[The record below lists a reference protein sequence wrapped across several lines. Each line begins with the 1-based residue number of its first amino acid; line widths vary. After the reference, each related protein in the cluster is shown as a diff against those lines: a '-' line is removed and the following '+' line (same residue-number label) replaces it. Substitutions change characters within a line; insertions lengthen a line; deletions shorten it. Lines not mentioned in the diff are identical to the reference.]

1 MTPAEELLMRIP
13 ADAVLAVGTFDGV
26 HLGHQTLLR
35 EMRAFA
41 RAAGR
46 PAAILTFSPDPQS
59 FFHPE
64 RAPGR
69 ICDTVSL
76 TALLTPQADP
86 GCLFLHPFTD
96 AFAQQTAQ
104 AFADALRGRTLFC
117 GADWRFGAGAQGD
130 PDFLR
135 ARGQEVHVV
144 PYATCAAG
152 ERISSTRIRAALA
165 AGDLET
171 VSALLGREWSFTQT
185 VIRGRGLAGPGFNV
199 PTANLTFSGRTG
211 EKLAAPAF
219 GVYCAGAVRAA
230 DPERRFRAVVNLGT
244 APTVKDAP
252 HPLAEAHLLD
262 FSGDLYGEELTLSF
276 PRNRLRAE
284 QTFPSLDALRQQILS
299 DIQACREER

>member
-1 MTPAEELLMRIP
+1 MTPADGLAATIP

-26 HLGHQTLLR
+26 HAGHQQLLR

-46 PAAILTFSPDPQS
+46 PAAILTFSPDPLT
-59 FFHPE
+59 FLKPDL
-64 RAPGR
+64 APGR
-69 ICDTVSL
+69 ICDTAAL

-86 GCLFLHPFTD
+86 ACLVLQPFTAD
-96 AFAQQTAQ
+96 LARLSAE

-117 GADWRFGAGAQGD
+117 GADWRFGAGAAGD

-135 ARGQEVHVV
+135 ERGLEVHVV

-165 AGDLET
+165 AGDFET
-171 VSALLGREWSFTQT
+171 VTSLLGRPWSFTQVVT
-185 VIRGRGLAGPGFNV
+185 RGRGLAGPAFNV
-199 PTANLTFSGRTG
+199 PTANLDFTGRAG
-211 EKLAAPAF
+211 ETLAAPAF
-219 GVYCAGAVRAA
+219 GVYCAEAVRAA
-230 DPERRFRAVVNLGT
+230 EPDRRYRAVVNLGT
-244 APTVKDAP
+244 APTIKDAP

-262 FSGDLYGEELTLSF
+262 FTGELYGEEVTLSF

-284 QTFPSLDALRQQILS
+284 QTFPSLDCLRQQILA
-299 DIQACREER
+299 DIQACREAP